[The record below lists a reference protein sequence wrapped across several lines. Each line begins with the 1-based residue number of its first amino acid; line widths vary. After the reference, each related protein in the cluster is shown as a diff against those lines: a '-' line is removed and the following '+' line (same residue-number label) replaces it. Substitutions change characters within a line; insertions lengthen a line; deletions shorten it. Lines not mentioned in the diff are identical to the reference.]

1 MGDISLDILSDQRR
15 KTSSKCWY
23 EFLFLKVNV
32 SCQYLNIPCS
42 ADMKRRSKHFGGVT
56 DFTSIAVVSG
66 FVLTHS
72 PQDAVDDHA
81 YEMYG

>member
-1 MGDISLDILSDQRR
+1 MWGQISGLVVWRGVSFPEIFDMICISEIPGDIKNS
-15 KTSSKCWY
+15 
-23 EFLFLKVNV
+23 
-32 SCQYLNIPCS
+32 
-42 ADMKRRSKHFGGVT
+42 
-56 DFTSIAVVSG
+56 TSIAVVSG

>member
-1 MGDISLDILSDQRR
+1 MWGQISGLVVWRRVSFPEIFDMIYISEIPGDIKNS
-15 KTSSKCWY
+15 
-23 EFLFLKVNV
+23 
-32 SCQYLNIPCS
+32 
-42 ADMKRRSKHFGGVT
+42 
-56 DFTSIAVVSG
+56 TSIAAVSG